1 MFIENTEKSN
11 LANDGTFF
19 GKSGVAEDEAT
30 GQGDGTAGKKTA
42 PQDRPKCLL
51 CLIRLVVFSV
61 ERVQVQKRCLAA
73 KSLNDTAR
81 PDQSKLRL
89 EFLRVFPRFEFGR
102 I

>member
-51 CLIRLVVFSV
+51 CWNPIQVFLSSASSSKEMFGCELSERYSETGPVKVAVGVSESV
-61 ERVQVQKRCLAA
+61 P
-73 KSLNDTAR
+73 S
-81 PDQSKLRL
+81 
-89 EFLRVFPRFEFGR
+89 